1 VKHLYL
7 FGLLLSLPF
16 LGFSQGEWNNW
27 IFGKHAGITFNS
39 GSPVPITTVSP
50 LYYAWEQTLTVS
62 DSLGNLLF
70 YANGWKIWNRNN
82 IVMPNGSGLIG
93 GNICQQ
99 PVFSAPVP
107 GFPTRYYVFMVGDPV
122 NGNNTLIGFHYSVV
136 DMSLQGG
143 LGDVISIQKN
153 IYVPGGDSAVDQL
166 TGTRSQNNTDIWI
179 VVRKHNPVTHY
190 LAYRVDASGLNTT
203 PVVSPT
209 TMNARLRWQLEHL
222 CFSRGGDMKI
232 SYDGKFLVCHD
243 SLTEICRFND
253 TTGVVTPL
261 FKVFIKLNMSGVE
274 FSLDSKYLYVS
285 IQGGQG
291 NQNQYHAYQFDLGYL
306 DSLSFM
312 QHKVLIGVGASG
324 KLQMGPNWKIYE
336 GANPQIDSLNC
347 INNPS
352 LPGLLCNYQRNAV
365 SLLGNMNNQSLG
377 QFLQRYKAYIHYNS
391 NCQYDNI
398 QFTGDIWPPADS
410 IHWDFGDPVSGPL
423 NFSNLPTPSH
433 IYLNAGIYTV
443 ELFVRH
449 IDNRTDTSWQTI
461 TILDSPHPVLGQD
474 RTICTGDSVMLDAG
488 YWMNSTYIW
497 DNLATSQYGIGN
509 GQTYTAK
516 TFGN

>member
-1 VKHLYL
+1 
-7 FGLLLSLPF
+7 
-16 LGFSQGEWNNW
+16 
-27 IFGKHAGITFNS
+27 
-39 GSPVPITTVSP
+39 
-50 LYYAWEQTLTVS
+50 
-62 DSLGNLLF
+62 
-70 YANGWKIWNRNN
+70 
-82 IVMPNGSGLIG
+82 MPNGSGLIG